1 MLTASDFDP
10 SKQPDVC
17 PIGQVGEMG
26 QADPRGKMANEVIAT
41 LVKHRVPM
49 TSTLA
54 VYEPFVANR
63 PTRDARTLE
72 AMAPEL
78 RETYLQIRHQIDS
91 AGSGPVTEDGL
102 LRAMAFE
109 KAFVEAGGVLAA
121 GVDPTG
127 MGGALAGYGDQRNY
141 ELFMEAGFTP
151 AQAVKIM
158 TANGAR
164 VLGVDQRLG
173 TVERGK
179 LADLVVLKGDLTT
192 DPSVIRS
199 PALVFKDGV
208 GYDPA
213 KLIAS
218 VQGRVG
224 ID

>member
-1 MLTASDFDP
+1 
-10 SKQPDVC
+10 
-17 PIGQVGEMG
+17 
-26 QADPRGKMANEVIAT
+26 
-41 LVKHRVPM
+41 
-49 TSTLA
+49 
-54 VYEPFVANR
+54 
-63 PTRDARTLE
+63 
-72 AMAPEL
+72 
-78 RETYLQIRHQIDS
+78 
-91 AGSGPVTEDGL
+91 
-102 LRAMAFE
+102 
-109 KAFVEAGGVLAA
+109 
-121 GVDPTG
+121 